1 MVTFVHIFTGHS
13 PVTSPICNTVQ
24 SPRARVHVEPL
35 RCLRAECRGHCSRP
49 SRTALIAAPLPRYGR
64 IVVESDR
71 IFLESERIVV
81 ESDRIFLE
89 SGDSGERRKVE
100 KVGPSCTAPIRAVW
114 ADCFAAV
121 RRYAGP
127 VSPATPF
134 LPGGGLS
141 RFGVGCVVCRTL
153 FLQ

>member
-35 RCLRAECRGHCSRP
+35 RCLRAECRGHRSRL

-71 IFLESERIVV
+71 IFLENERIVV
-81 ESDRIFLE
+81 ESDRIFLA
-89 SGDSGERRKVE
+89 SGDSGERR
-100 KVGPSCTAPIRAVW
+100 
-114 ADCFAAV
+114 
-121 RRYAGP
+121 
-127 VSPATPF
+127 
-134 LPGGGLS
+134 
-141 RFGVGCVVCRTL
+141 
-153 FLQ
+153 